1 MKLNG
6 EGFEVYVENG
16 QKVKK
21 GDVIGTSGEN
31 KIDSTYSNM
40 LLFEVEHNGTYANP
54 ENIYGMNIKELS

>member
-1 MKLNG
+1 MGGNTL
-6 EGFEVYVENG
+6 
-16 QKVKK
+16 KK

>member
-1 MKLNG
+1 MKLMLWLA
-6 EGFEVYVENG
+6 
-16 QKVKK
+16 
-21 GDVIGTSGEN
+21 ILEN